1 MVLKLKSRILILICL
16 ILKSILGLD
25 LLSWPLLFWNKPLEQ
40 MTLFSWEPTGA
51 WFSSNASFHLSAR
64 PGAWEGLPSGGS
76 SSPVT
81 GSRRPPLSTGLGT
94 VSPGLLFLIC
104 SGGFS
109 NLYRS
114 RKTGVKKNLTHRP
127 PSKAAPLKPL
137 SPKHFKA
144 SPILAFR
151 PVYPHSGW
159 GPAHTKFVFGFPQW
173 FQTCLLLVV
182 CGDWA
187 RSRSGL
193 PGLGESHSV
202 SHWPVDTCRLCPRAQ
217 HLLIRPWLPA
227 LGATCWV

>member
-1 MVLKLKSRILILICL
+1 MLPFTCLHGPGPGRDSRQVAAPVP
-16 ILKSILGLD
+16 SLGVAAPPLNGAGDCVSRTPLFD
-25 LLSWPLLFWNKPLEQ
+25 LLGRIFKPVQ
-40 MTLFSWEPTGA
+40 KQKDW
-51 WFSSNASFHLSAR
+51 
-64 PGAWEGLPSGGS
+64 
-76 SSPVT
+76 
-81 GSRRPPLSTGLGT
+81 
-94 VSPGLLFLIC
+94 C
-104 SGGFS
+104 
-109 NLYRS
+109 
-114 RKTGVKKNLTHRP
+114 KKNLTHRP
-127 PSKAAPLKPL
+127 PSKAAPVKPL